1 MWPSPGVSTVSS
13 AVIQG
18 EGPRRCCPS
27 FASAGAQ
34 SASDVINLS
43 GLVAHEAPRVRKGAP
58 RLDV

>member
-1 MWPSPGVSTVSS
+1 VSS

-34 SASDVINLS
+34 SASDVINFS
-43 GLVAHEAPRVRKGAP
+43 GLVAHEAPRVRQGAL